1 MLSLA
6 RCPLTYLARLAVG
19 LCIFS
24 GTAAAGEFCALSVSI
39 STHDG
44 RPARLTPVLLMD
56 SSGKRVFDEQA
67 DGSELRICD
76 FGFGP
81 HKLVIGYGFCYPV
94 TISNIVLRP
103 GRPIHL
109 AVRLNECPADVWRG
123 SCSAYFRVR
132 NSKGQPLDRVRVTS
146 DGNPTPIMTDQFGRV
161 EVFVL
166 KGKPSVITF
175 SRTGYSALQL
185 SLTCPSA
192 EEIDREIVLT
202 PDER

>member
-6 RCPLTYLARLAVG
+6 RFPLTYLARLAVG

-94 TISNIVLRP
+94 TI
-103 GRPIHL
+103 
-109 AVRLNECPADVWRG
+109 
-123 SCSAYFRVR
+123 
-132 NSKGQPLDRVRVTS
+132 
-146 DGNPTPIMTDQFGRV
+146 
-161 EVFVL
+161 VL